1 MFRGMVTHSFVPDAL
16 SIGNIIL
23 LVKSKMDEMIF
34 YTLESSI
41 EQSLL
46 VGSQRGLEA
55 LMDIPGT
62 EHNSTEYGIKINV
75 KKVLKTSKKETIVRM
90 HIEGKQNRTD
100 VRILLH
106 VYQSI

>member
-1 MFRGMVTHSFVPDAL
+1 
-16 SIGNIIL
+16 
-23 LVKSKMDEMIF
+23 MIF

-75 KKVLKTSKKETIVRM
+75 KKG
-90 HIEGKQNRTD
+90 IEDKQKGN
-100 VRILLH
+100 
-106 VYQSI
+106 YSQNAY